1 MSLSFLACGVFWITD
16 MDKKPLIYLASPYSH
31 EDASVRQERYEIV
44 SRVTALLISRGYVVF
59 SPIAY
64 SHPLNERIDIPVED
78 WYRFDRSIP
87 APARPLPLPPLV
99 CGNGKTGGGIAV
111 TLRIGDFKGV
121 VHVHVS
127 FLC

>member
-1 MSLSFLACGVFWITD
+1 

-78 WYRFDRSIP
+78 WYRFDRSILE
-87 APARPLPLPPLV
+87 ACQELWILTIR
-99 CGNGKTGGGIAV
+99 GWMFSNGIAKE
-111 TLRIGDFKGV
+111 IQWAKAKGMPIRMV
-121 VHVHVS
+121 NYEEARCV
-127 FLC
+127 